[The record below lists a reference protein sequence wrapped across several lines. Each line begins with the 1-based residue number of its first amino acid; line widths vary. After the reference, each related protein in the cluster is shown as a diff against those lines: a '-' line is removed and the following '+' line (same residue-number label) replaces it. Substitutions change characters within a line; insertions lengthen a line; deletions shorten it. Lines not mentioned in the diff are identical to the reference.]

1 MIRPVSKQGR
11 PLTGFARPG
20 SNRPLTG
27 SSQKIDTAA
36 ALQGNRPGTNRPI
49 TSGGRYIRLGT
60 ASLQQTGG
68 QFLNIDK
75 LNIKALAQK
84 KVIAKAVCDYL
95 IYVEHNIKKA
105 LELAAE
111 ATVASN
117 YEDWWWKAR
126 LGKCYYMLGLYREAE
141 KQFKSSLKNEDM
153 IKTHL
158 ELSKIF
164 IRLDQPK
171 TTIEIFN
178 SALVKYPEEIS
189 FLLGIGRVHDMLNDS
204 LKAVDLYRKVLLYES
219 CNLEAVASIAS
230 YHFYTD
236 QPEVA
241 LRFYK
246 RLVQLGVNNSELWNN
261 LGLCCFYDGQYDMF
275 FSCFEKALALANDE
289 NKADI
294 WFNLSHLFINLGDL
308 FQAYNALKLALFY
321 DVHHAEAYN
330 NLGILELKKGNIS
343 NAKYNFNISMKESQY
358 LYEPAFNA
366 ALWAYKTTD
375 YQESYTLVN
384 KALNIFPEHLES
396 QELKK
401 TLDDILIVL

>member
-20 SNRPLTG
+20 SNRPVTG
-27 SSQKIDTAA
+27 SNKLDTAT

-60 ASLQQTGG
+60 ASLQQAGG
-68 QFLNIDK
+68 QFLMVDK
-75 LNIKALAQK
+75 LNLKALAQK

-105 LELAAE
+105 LEIAAE

-153 IKTHL
+153 VKTHL
-158 ELSKIF
+158 ELAKIY
-164 IRLDQPK
+164 IRLDQPN
-171 TTIEIFN
+171 TAVEIFT
-178 SALVKYPEEIS
+178 SALSKYPQEIS
-189 FLLGIGRVHDMLNDS
+189 FLLGVSRVYDMLNDS
-204 LKAVDLYRKVLLYES
+204 LKAVEFYRKVLVFES

-246 RLVQLGVNNSELWNN
+246 RLVQLGVNNAELWNN

-275 FSCFEKALALANDE
+275 YSCFEKALSFADDE
-289 NKADI
+289 IKADI
-294 WFNLSHLFINLGDL
+294 WYNLAH
-308 FQAYNALKLALFY
+308 
-321 DVHHAEAYN
+321 VR
-330 NLGILELKKGNIS
+330 
-343 NAKYNFNISMKESQY
+343 
-358 LYEPAFNA
+358 
-366 ALWAYKTTD
+366 
-375 YQESYTLVN
+375 
-384 KALNIFPEHLES
+384 
-396 QELKK
+396 
-401 TLDDILIVL
+401 